1 MKKTILLSLMASS
14 LLAEDDGVFMSVGY
28 QIGEAAQMVKNTG
41 EIQKVSN
48 AYENLNNLL
57 TRYNELKQTASSTNS
72 STAQA
77 VDNLKE
83 SASRLKTTPN
93 TANQAVSSALSSAV
107 AMWQVIASNLANNS
121 LPTDKYNEIN
131 TISQSLQNTL
141 ENKNTANNN
150 ITIEND
156 YEQLLTQAS
165 TIISTL
171 QSQCP
176 GIDGGNGKPW
186 GINASGNACNIFG
199 STFSAINSMINSAKK
214 AAEQARRTAP
224 EGPNQQSAFNSM
236 INSAKKAAEQARR
249 TAPEGP
255 NQQSAFTDADFTK
268 NLNQVSSVINDTI
281 SYLKGD
287 NLATIYNTLQKTP
300 DSKGFHSLVS
310 RSSYSYSLN
319 ETKYSEFQ
327 TTTKEFGHNPFRS
340 VGLIN
345 SQSNNGAM
353 NGVGVQ
359 LGYKQFFGKNKFFG
373 IRYYA
378 FFDYNHAYIKSNFFN
393 SASNVFTYGA
403 GSDLL
408 LNFINGGSDK
418 NRKVSFGIFGGIAL
432 AGTTW
437 LNNQSANLKIT
448 NSAYSAKI
456 NNTNFQFLFN
466 TGLRLQGIHHGVEL
480 GVKIPTINTNYY
492 SFMGA
497 KLAFR
502 RLYSVYFNY
511 VLAY

>member
-1 MKKTILLSLMASS
+1 MKKTILLPLMASS
-14 LLAEDDGVFMSVGY
+14 LLAENDGVFMSVGY
-28 QIGEAAQMVKNTG
+28 QIGEAVQQVKNTG

-57 TRYNELKQTASSTNS
+57 TRYNELKQTASNTNS

-77 VDNLKE
+77 IDNLKE
-83 SASRLKTTPN
+83 SANRLKTTPN
-93 TANQAVSSALSSAV
+93 STNQAVSSALSSAV
-107 AMWQVIASNLANNS
+107 GMWQVVASNLANNS
-121 LPTDKYNEIN
+121 LSTSEYNKIN
-131 TISQSLQNTL
+131 AISQLLQNTL
-141 ENKNTANNN
+141 ENKNNDL
-150 ITIEND
+150 TIGND
-156 YEQLLTQAS
+156 YEHLLTQAS

-186 GINASGNACNIFG
+186 GINASGNACAIFG
-199 STFSAINSMINSAKK
+199 NTFNAITSMIDSAKK
-214 AAEQARRTAP
+214 AAADARRTSP
-224 EGPNQQSAFNSM
+224 ESQNQPSAFN
-236 INSAKKAAEQARR
+236 N
-249 TAPEGP
+249 
-255 NQQSAFTDADFTK
+255 ADFNK

-300 DSKGFHSLVS
+300 DSKGFQSLVS
-310 RSSYSYSLN
+310 RSSYSYSIN
-319 ETKYSEFQ
+319 ETQYSQFQ

>member
-28 QIGEAAQMVKNTG
+28 QIGEAVQQVKNTG

-57 TRYNELKQTASSTNS
+57 TRYNELKQTASNTDS

-77 VDNLKE
+77 IDNLKE
-83 SASRLKTTPN
+83 SASRLKTIPN

-107 AMWQVIASNLANNS
+107 AMWQVIASNLANGT
-121 LPTDKYNEIN
+121 LPANEYEKIN
-131 TISQSLQNTL
+131 ATSQLLQNTL

-150 ITIEND
+150 TTIDND
-156 YEQLLTQAS
+156 YDQLLTQAS
-165 TIISTL
+165 TIINTL

-176 GIDGGNGKPW
+176 SVDGGNGKPW

-199 STFSAINSMINSAKK
+199 NTFSAINNMITSAKK
-214 AAEQARRTAP
+214 AAAESRRTNDP
-224 EGPNQQSAFNSM
+224 SQGTNQQNAFN
-236 INSAKKAAEQARR
+236 N
-249 TAPEGP
+249 
-255 NQQSAFTDADFTK
+255 ADFNK

-281 SYLKGD
+281 SYLKGE

-300 DSKGFHSLVS
+300 GSKGFQGLVS

-319 ETKYSEFQ
+319 ETKYSQFQ

-345 SQSNNGAM
+345 SQSNNGVM

-373 IRYYA
+373 IRYYT

-408 LNFINGGSDK
+408 LNFINGGSNQ
-418 NRKVSFGIFGGIAL
+418 NRKISFGIFGGIAL

-437 LNNQSANLKIT
+437 LNSQFVNLKTTTSIY
-448 NSAYSAKI
+448 NAKI

>member
-1 MKKTILLSLMASS
+1 MKKTILLSLMVSS

-57 TRYNELKQTASSTNS
+57 TRYNELKQTASNTNS

-77 VDNLKE
+77 IDNLKE
-83 SASRLKTTPN
+83 SANRLKTTPN

-107 AMWQVIASNLANNS
+107 GMWQVIASNLANNS
-121 LPTDKYNEIN
+121 LPTNEYEKIN

-141 ENKNTANNN
+141 ENKNTADNN

-165 TIISTL
+165 TIIDTL

-176 GIDGGNGKPW
+176 RIDGGNGKPW

-199 STFSAINSMINSAKK
+199 NTFSAITSMIDSAKK
-214 AAEQARRTAP
+214 AAAQFRRTDP
-224 EGPNQQSAFNSM
+224 SQGTNQNQQN
-236 INSAKKAAEQARR
+236 
-249 TAPEGP
+249 
-255 NQQSAFTDADFTK
+255 AFTNADFNK
-268 NLNQVSSVINDTI
+268 NLKEVSSVINDTI
-281 SYLKGD
+281 SYLKGE
-287 NLATIYNTLQKTP
+287 NLETIYNTLQKTP
-300 DSKGFHSLVS
+300 GSKGFQGLVS

-319 ETKYSEFQ
+319 ETQYSEFQ

-345 SQSNNGAM
+345 SQSDNGAM

-408 LNFINGGSDK
+408 LNLINGGSDK
-418 NRKVSFGIFGGIAL
+418 NRKISFGIFGGIAL

-437 LNNQSANLKIT
+437 LNSQSVNLKTTTSIY
-448 NSAYSAKI
+448 NAKI

>member
-14 LLAEDDGVFMSVGY
+14 LLAENDGVFMSVGY
-28 QIGEAAQMVKNTG
+28 QIGEAVQQVKNTG

-57 TRYNELKQTASSTNS
+57 TRYNELKQTASNTDS

-77 VDNLKE
+77 INNLKE

-107 AMWQVIASNLANNS
+107 GMWQVIASNLAS
-121 LPTDKYNEIN
+121 GTLPTDKYNEIN
-131 TISQSLQNTL
+131 AISQLLQNTL
-141 ENKNTANNN
+141 ENKNNDLK
-150 ITIEND
+150 IEND
-156 YEQLLTQAS
+156 YDHLLTQAS
-165 TIISTL
+165 TIINTL
-171 QSQCP
+171 QTQCP

-186 GINASGNACNIFG
+186 GINASGNACTIFG
-199 STFSAINSMINSAKK
+199 STFSAITSMIDSAKK
-214 AAEQARRTAP
+214 AAAEARRTSP
-224 EGPNQQSAFNSM
+224 DNQNTPTA
-236 INSAKKAAEQARR
+236 IN
-249 TAPEGP
+249 P
-255 NQQSAFTDADFTK
+255 DFTK

-319 ETKYSEFQ
+319 ETQYSQFQ

-437 LNNQSANLKIT
+437 LNSQLVNLKTTTSIY
-448 NSAYSAKI
+448 NAKI

-497 KLAFR
+497 KLAYR

>member
-1 MKKTILLSLMASS
+1 MKKTILLSLMVSS
-14 LLAEDDGVFMSVGY
+14 LLAENDGVFMSVGY
-28 QIGEAAQMVKNTG
+28 QIGEAVQQVKNTG

-57 TRYNELKQTASSTNS
+57 TRYNELKQTASNTDS

-77 VDNLKE
+77 IDNLKE

-107 AMWQVIASNLANNS
+107 GMWQVVASNLANGT
-121 LPTDKYNEIN
+121 LPTSKYNQIN
-131 TISQSLQNTL
+131 AISQLLQNTL
-141 ENKNTANNN
+141 ENKNNDLK
-150 ITIEND
+150 IEND
-156 YEQLLTQAS
+156 YEHLLTQAS
-165 TIISTL
+165 TIINTL

-186 GINASGNACNIFG
+186 GINASGNACAIFG
-199 STFSAINSMINSAKK
+199 STFSAINSMIDSAKK
-214 AAEQARRTAP
+214 AAEESRRTSP
-224 EGPNQQSAFNSM
+224 EGPNQQN
-236 INSAKKAAEQARR
+236 
-249 TAPEGP
+249 
-255 NQQSAFTDADFTK
+255 AFTNADFNK

-319 ETKYSEFQ
+319 ETQYSQFQ

-448 NSAYSAKI
+448 NSTYSAKI

>member
-14 LLAEDDGVFMSVGY
+14 LLAENDGVFMSVGY
-28 QIGEAAQMVKNTG
+28 QIGEAVQQVKNTG

-57 TRYNELKQTASSTNS
+57 TRYNELKQTASNTNS

-77 VDNLKE
+77 INNLKE

-93 TANQAVSSALSSAV
+93 SANQAVSSALSSAV
-107 AMWQVIASNLANNS
+107 GMWQVIASNLANNS
-121 LPTDKYNEIN
+121 LSTSEYDKIN
-131 TISQSLQNTL
+131 AISQLLQNTL
-141 ENKNTANNN
+141 ENKNNEL
-150 ITIEND
+150 TIGND
-156 YEQLLTQAS
+156 YEHLLGQAS
-165 TIISTL
+165 TIINTL

-186 GINASGNACNIFG
+186 GINASGNACTIFG
-199 STFSAINSMINSAKK
+199 NTFSAINSMIDSAKK
-214 AAEQARRTAP
+214 AAAEARRTAP
-224 EGPNQQSAFNSM
+224 ENPNQQN
-236 INSAKKAAEQARR
+236 
-249 TAPEGP
+249 
-255 NQQSAFTDADFTK
+255 AFTDADFTK
-268 NLNQVSSVINDTI
+268 NLNQVSSVIDDTI

-300 DSKGFHSLVS
+300 GSKGFHSLVS

-319 ETKYSEFQ
+319 ETQYSQFQ

-345 SQSNNGAM
+345 SQINNGAM

>member
-14 LLAEDDGVFMSVGY
+14 LLAENDGVFMSVGY
-28 QIGEAAQMVKNTG
+28 QIGEAVQQVKNTG

-57 TRYNELKQTASSTNS
+57 TRYNELKQTASNTNS

-77 VDNLKE
+77 IDNLKE
-83 SASRLKTTPN
+83 SANRLKTTPN
-93 TANQAVSSALSSAV
+93 SANQAVSSALSSAV
-107 AMWQVIASNLANNS
+107 GMWQVIASNLAS
-121 LPTDKYNEIN
+121 GTLPTDKYNEIN
-131 TISQSLQNTL
+131 AISQLLQNTL
-141 ENKNTANNN
+141 NKNNEL
-150 ITIEND
+150 TIGND
-156 YEQLLTQAS
+156 YDQLLTQAS
-165 TIISTL
+165 TIINTL

-186 GINASGNACNIFG
+186 GINASGNACTIFG
-199 STFSAINSMINSAKK
+199 STFSAITSMIDSAKK
-214 AAEQARRTAP
+214 AAAEARRTSP
-224 EGPNQQSAFNSM
+224 ES
-236 INSAKKAAEQARR
+236 
-249 TAPEGP
+249 P
-255 NQQSAFTDADFTK
+255 NQQSAFTNADFTK

-300 DSKGFHSLVS
+300 NSKGFHSLVS

-319 ETKYSEFQ
+319 ETQYSQFQ

-437 LNNQSANLKIT
+437 LNSQLVNLKTTTSIY
-448 NSAYSAKI
+448 NAKI

-497 KLAFR
+497 KLAYR

>member
-1 MKKTILLSLMASS
+1 MKKTILLPLMASS
-14 LLAEDDGVFMSVGY
+14 LLAENDGVFMSVGY
-28 QIGEAAQMVKNTG
+28 QIGEAVQQVKNTG

-77 VDNLKE
+77 IDNLKE

-107 AMWQVIASNLANNS
+107 GMWQVIASNLAS
-121 LPTDKYNEIN
+121 GTLPTDKYNEIN
-131 TISQSLQNTL
+131 AISQLLQNTL
-141 ENKNTANNN
+141 EKKNDL
-150 ITIEND
+150 TIGND
-156 YEQLLTQAS
+156 YDQLLGQAS
-165 TIISTL
+165 TIINTL

-176 GIDGGNGKPW
+176 SIDGGNGKPW

-199 STFSAINSMINSAKK
+199 STFSAITSMIDSAKK
-214 AAEQARRTAP
+214 AAEQARRIAP
-224 EGPNQQSAFNSM
+224 ESPNQ
-236 INSAKKAAEQARR
+236 
-249 TAPEGP
+249 P
-255 NQQSAFTDADFTK
+255 NAFTNPDFNK

-287 NLATIYNTLQKTP
+287 NLATIYNTIQKTP
-300 DSKGFHSLVS
+300 GSKGFQSLVS

-319 ETKYSEFQ
+319 ETQYSQFQ

-359 LGYKQFFGKNKFFG
+359 LGYKQFFGQNKFFG

-418 NRKVSFGIFGGIAL
+418 NRKISFGIFGGIAL

>member
-1 MKKTILLSLMASS
+1 MKKTILLSLMVSS

-57 TRYNELKQTASSTNS
+57 TRYNELKQTASNTNS

-77 VDNLKE
+77 INNLKE
-83 SASRLKTTPN
+83 SANRLKTTPN
-93 TANQAVSSALSSAV
+93 SANQAVSSALSSAV
-107 AMWQVIASNLANNS
+107 GMWQVIASNLANNS
-121 LPTDKYNEIN
+121 LPTSEYEKIN

-141 ENKNTANNN
+141 ENKNNEL
-150 ITIEND
+150 TIGND
-156 YEQLLTQAS
+156 YDQLLTQAS
-165 TIISTL
+165 TIINTL

-176 GIDGGNGKPW
+176 KIDGGNGKPW

-199 STFSAINSMINSAKK
+199 NTFNAITSMINSAKE
-214 AAEQARRTAP
+214 AAAQSRRTDP
-224 EGPNQQSAFNSM
+224 ENPNKQNTFTNTDFN
-236 INSAKKAAEQARR
+236 
-249 TAPEGP
+249 
-255 NQQSAFTDADFTK
+255 K

-281 SYLKGD
+281 SYLKGE

-300 DSKGFHSLVS
+300 GSKGFQSLVS

-319 ETKYSEFQ
+319 ETQYSEFQ
-327 TTTKEFGHNPFRS
+327 TTTKEFGNNPFRS

-408 LNFINGGSDK
+408 LNFINGGSNQ
-418 NRKVSFGIFGGIAL
+418 NRKISFGIFGGIAL

-437 LNNQSANLKIT
+437 LNSQFVNLKTTTSI
-448 NSAYSAKI
+448 YSAKI

>member
-1 MKKTILLSLMASS
+1 MKKTILLSLTLAAS
-14 LLAEDDGVFMSVGY
+14 LLHAEDNGTFLSVGY
-28 QIGEAAQMVKNTG
+28 QIGEATQMVKNTG

-57 TRYNELKQTASSTNS
+57 TRYNELKQTASNTNS

-77 VDNLKE
+77 IDNLKE
-83 SASRLKTTPN
+83 SANRLKTTPN

-121 LPTDKYNEIN
+121 LPASEYEKLKAT
-131 TISQSLQNTL
+131 SQLLQNTL
-141 ENKNTANNN
+141 ENKNNEL
-150 ITIEND
+150 TIGND
-156 YEQLLTQAS
+156 YDHLLTQAS
-165 TIISTL
+165 TIINTL

-186 GINASGNACNIFG
+186 GINASGNACNIF
-199 STFSAINSMINSAKK
+199 SNTFSAITSMINSAKK
-214 AAEQARRTAP
+214 AAEQFRRTDP
-224 EGPNQQSAFNSM
+224 SQGTNQQN
-236 INSAKKAAEQARR
+236 
-249 TAPEGP
+249 
-255 NQQSAFTDADFTK
+255 AFTDADFNK
-268 NLNQVSSVINDTI
+268 NLNQVSSVIDDTI
-281 SYLKGD
+281 SYLKGE

-300 DSKGFHSLVS
+300 GSKRFQSLVS

-319 ETKYSEFQ
+319 ETQYSEFQ

-408 LNFINGGSDK
+408 LNLINGGSNQ

-437 LNNQSANLKIT
+437 LNSQSVNLKTTTSIY
-448 NSAYSAKI
+448 NAKI

>member
-57 TRYNELKQTASSTNS
+57 TRYNELKQTASNTNS
-72 STAQA
+72 STTQA
-77 VDNLKE
+77 IDNLKE

-107 AMWQVIASNLANNS
+107 GMWQVVASNLANNS
-121 LPTDKYNEIN
+121 LPTSEYNKIN
-131 TISQSLQNTL
+131 AISQLLQNTL

-150 ITIEND
+150 TTIDND
-156 YEQLLTQAS
+156 YDQLLTQAS

-176 GIDGGNGKPW
+176 SIDGGNGKPW
-186 GINASGNACNIFG
+186 GINASGNACAIFG
-199 STFSAINSMINSAKK
+199 NTFSAITSMIDSAKK
-214 AAEQARRTAP
+214 AAAEARRT
-224 EGPNQQSAFNSM
+224 GPDNQNTPTA
-236 INSAKKAAEQARR
+236 IN
-249 TAPEGP
+249 
-255 NQQSAFTDADFTK
+255 ADFTK
-268 NLNQVSSVINDTI
+268 NLNQVSSVIDDTI

-300 DSKGFHSLVS
+300 DSKGFQSLVS

-319 ETKYSEFQ
+319 ETQYSQFQ

-497 KLAFR
+497 KLAYR

>member
-1 MKKTILLSLMASS
+1 MKKTILLSLMVSS
-14 LLAEDDGVFMSVGY
+14 LLAENDGVFMSVGY
-28 QIGEAAQMVKNTG
+28 QIGEAVQMVKNTG

-57 TRYNELKQTASSTNS
+57 TRYNELKQTASNTDS
-72 STAQA
+72 STTQA
-77 VDNLKE
+77 IDNLKE

-107 AMWQVIASNLANNS
+107 GMWQVIASNLAS
-121 LPTDKYNEIN
+121 GTLPTNEYDKIN
-131 TISQSLQNTL
+131 AISQLLQNTL
-141 ENKNTANNN
+141 ENKNENKNNDL
-150 ITIEND
+150 TIGND
-156 YEQLLTQAS
+156 YEHLLTQAS
-165 TIISTL
+165 TIINTL

-199 STFSAINSMINSAKK
+199 NTFNAINSMIDSAKK
-214 AAEQARRTAP
+214 AAEQFRRTDP
-224 EGPNQQSAFNSM
+224 SQPQNQQSAFN
-236 INSAKKAAEQARR
+236 N
-249 TAPEGP
+249 
-255 NQQSAFTDADFTK
+255 ADFNK

-319 ETKYSEFQ
+319 ETQYSEFQ

-340 VGLIN
+340 VGLIS
-345 SQSNNGAM
+345 SQINNGAM

-418 NRKVSFGIFGGIAL
+418 NRKISFGIFGGIAL

>member
-1 MKKTILLSLMASS
+1 MKKTILLSLMVSS
-14 LLAEDDGVFMSVGY
+14 LLAENDGVFMSVGY
-28 QIGEAAQMVKNTG
+28 QIGEAVQQVKNTG

-57 TRYNELKQTASSTNS
+57 TRYNELKQTASNTNS

-77 VDNLKE
+77 INNLKE
-83 SASRLKTTPN
+83 SANRLKTTPN
-93 TANQAVSSALSSAV
+93 NANQAVSSALSSAV

-121 LPTDKYNEIN
+121 LSASEYEKLKAT
-131 TISQSLQNTL
+131 SQLLQNTL
-141 ENKNTANNN
+141 ENKNNNL
-150 ITIEND
+150 TIEND

-165 TIISTL
+165 TIINTL

-176 GIDGGNGKPW
+176 GVDGGNGKPW

-199 STFSAINSMINSAKK
+199 NTFNAITSMIDSAKK
-214 AAEQARRTAP
+214 AAEQSRRTDP
-224 EGPNQQSAFNSM
+224 ENPNQ
-236 INSAKKAAEQARR
+236 
-249 TAPEGP
+249 P
-255 NQQSAFTDADFTK
+255 NTFTDADFNK

-281 SYLKGD
+281 SYLKGE

-300 DSKGFHSLVS
+300 GSKGFQGLVS

-319 ETKYSEFQ
+319 ETKYSQFQ
-327 TTTKEFGHNPFRS
+327 TTTKEFGNNPFRS

-408 LNFINGGSDK
+408 LNFINGGSNQ

-437 LNNQSANLKIT
+437 LNNQSANLKTTTSIY
-448 NSAYSAKI
+448 NAKI

>member
-1 MKKTILLSLMASS
+1 MKKTILLSLMVSS

-57 TRYNELKQTASSTNS
+57 TRYNELKQTASNTDS

-77 VDNLKE
+77 INNLKE
-83 SASRLKTTPN
+83 SANRLKTTPN
-93 TANQAVSSALSSAV
+93 SANQAVSSALSSAV
-107 AMWQVIASNLANNS
+107 AMWQVIASNLANGT
-121 LPTDKYNEIN
+121 LPTNEYEKIN

-150 ITIEND
+150 TTIDND
-156 YEQLLTQAS
+156 ASKLLDDAK

-199 STFSAINSMINSAKK
+199 NTFNAITSMINSAKK
-214 AAEQARRTAP
+214 AAEQARRTEP
-224 EGPNQQSAFNSM
+224 SQPNQ
-236 INSAKKAAEQARR
+236 
-249 TAPEGP
+249 P
-255 NQQSAFTDADFTK
+255 NTFTNADFNK

-281 SYLKGD
+281 SYLKGE
-287 NLATIYNTLQKTP
+287 NLETIYNTLQKTP
-300 DSKGFHSLVS
+300 GSKGFQGLVS

-319 ETKYSEFQ
+319 ETKYSQFQ
-327 TTTKEFGHNPFRS
+327 TTTKEFGNNPFRS

-408 LNFINGGSDK
+408 LNFINGGSNQ

-437 LNNQSANLKIT
+437 LNSQFVNLKTTTSIY
-448 NSAYSAKI
+448 NAKI

>member
-1 MKKTILLSLMASS
+1 MKKTILLPLMASS
-14 LLAEDDGVFMSVGY
+14 LLAENDGVFMSVGY

-57 TRYNELKQTASSTNS
+57 TRYNELKQTASNTNS

-77 VDNLKE
+77 IDNLKE

-107 AMWQVIASNLANNS
+107 GMWQVVASNLANNS
-121 LPTDKYNEIN
+121 LSTSEYNKIN
-131 TISQSLQNTL
+131 AISQLLQNTL
-141 ENKNTANNN
+141 NKNNDLK
-150 ITIEND
+150 IEND
-156 YEQLLTQAS
+156 YEHLLTQAS

-199 STFSAINSMINSAKK
+199 NTFNAITSMIDSAKK
-214 AAEQARRTAP
+214 AAAEARRTSP
-224 EGPNQQSAFNSM
+224 DNQNTPTA
-236 INSAKKAAEQARR
+236 IN
-249 TAPEGP
+249 P
-255 NQQSAFTDADFTK
+255 DFTK

-319 ETKYSEFQ
+319 ETQYSQFQ

-378 FFDYNHAYIKSNFFN
+378 FFDYNHAYIKSNLFN

-437 LNNQSANLKIT
+437 LNNQSANLKTT

-497 KLAFR
+497 KLAYR
-502 RLYSVYFNY
+502 RLYSLYFNY

>member
-14 LLAEDDGVFMSVGY
+14 LLAENDGVFMSVGY
-28 QIGEAAQMVKNTG
+28 QIGEAVQQVKNTG

-57 TRYNELKQTASSTNS
+57 TRYNELKQTASNTNS

-77 VDNLKE
+77 IDNLKE

-93 TANQAVSSALSSAV
+93 SANQAVSSALSSAV
-107 AMWQVIASNLANNS
+107 GMWQVIASNLAS
-121 LPTDKYNEIN
+121 GTLPTDKYNQIN
-131 TISQSLQNTL
+131 AISQLLQNTL
-141 ENKNTANNN
+141 NKNNELT
-150 ITIEND
+150 TGND
-156 YEQLLTQAS
+156 YEHLLTQAS

-199 STFSAINSMINSAKK
+199 STFSAITSMIDSAKK
-214 AAEQARRTAP
+214 AAEQFRRTDP
-224 EGPNQQSAFNSM
+224 SQPQ
-236 INSAKKAAEQARR
+236 
-249 TAPEGP
+249 
-255 NQQSAFTDADFTK
+255 NQQSAFTDADFNK

-319 ETKYSEFQ
+319 ETQYSEFQ

-437 LNNQSANLKIT
+437 LNSQLVNLKTTTSIY
-448 NSAYSAKI
+448 NAKI

-497 KLAFR
+497 KLAYR

>member
-1 MKKTILLSLMASS
+1 MKKTILLSLMVSS
-14 LLAEDDGVFMSVGY
+14 LLAENDGVFMSVGY
-28 QIGEAAQMVKNTG
+28 QIGEAVQQVKNTG

-57 TRYNELKQTASSTNS
+57 TRYNELKQTASNTDS

-77 VDNLKE
+77 IDNLKE

-93 TANQAVSSALSSAV
+93 SANQAVFSALSSAV
-107 AMWQVIASNLANNS
+107 GIWQVVASNLAS
-121 LPTDKYNEIN
+121 GTLPTSEYNQIN
-131 TISQSLQNTL
+131 AISQLLQNTL

-150 ITIEND
+150 TTIDND
-156 YEQLLTQAS
+156 YDHLLTQAS

-171 QSQCP
+171 QNQCP

-186 GINASGNACNIFG
+186 GINASGNACAIFG
-199 STFSAINSMINSAKK
+199 NTFSAINSMIDSAKK
-214 AAEQARRTAP
+214 AAAEARRTNDP
-224 EGPNQQSAFNSM
+224 SQENQQNAFN
-236 INSAKKAAEQARR
+236 N
-249 TAPEGP
+249 
-255 NQQSAFTDADFTK
+255 ADFTK

-281 SYLKGD
+281 SYLKGE

-300 DSKGFHSLVS
+300 GSKGFQGLVS

-319 ETKYSEFQ
+319 ETKYSQFQ
-327 TTTKEFGHNPFRS
+327 TTTKEFGNNPFRS

-373 IRYYA
+373 IRYYT

-418 NRKVSFGIFGGIAL
+418 NRKISFGIFGGIAL

-437 LNNQSANLKIT
+437 LNNQSANLKASSY
-448 NSAYSAKI
+448 NAKT

-466 TGLRLQGIHHGVEL
+466 TGLRLQGIHHGIEL

-497 KLAFR
+497 KLAYR

>member
-1 MKKTILLSLMASS
+1 MKKTILLSLMVSS
-14 LLAEDDGVFMSVGY
+14 LLAENDGVFMSVGY
-28 QIGEAAQMVKNTG
+28 QIGEAVQQVKNTG

-57 TRYNELKQTASSTNS
+57 TRYNELKQTATNTNS

-77 VDNLKE
+77 IDNLKE

-93 TANQAVSSALSSAV
+93 SANQAVSSALSSAV
-107 AMWQVIASNLANNS
+107 GMWQVIASNLAS
-121 LPTDKYNEIN
+121 GTLPTSEYNQIN
-131 TISQSLQNTL
+131 AISQLLQNTL
-141 ENKNTANNN
+141 NKNNDL
-150 ITIEND
+150 TIAND
-156 YEQLLTQAS
+156 YDQLLTQAS
-165 TIISTL
+165 TIITTL

-186 GINASGNACNIFG
+186 GINASGNACTIFG
-199 STFSAINSMINSAKK
+199 NTFSAITSMIDSAKK
-214 AAEQARRTAP
+214 AAAEARRT
-224 EGPNQQSAFNSM
+224 S
-236 INSAKKAAEQARR
+236 
-249 TAPEGP
+249 PEGP
-255 NQQSAFTDADFTK
+255 NQQSAFTNADFTK

-300 DSKGFHSLVS
+300 DSKGFQSLVS

-319 ETKYSEFQ
+319 ETQYSQFQ

-497 KLAFR
+497 KLAYR

>member
-14 LLAEDDGVFMSVGY
+14 LFAEDDGAFMSVGY

-57 TRYNELKQTASSTNS
+57 TRYNELKQTASNTDS

-77 VDNLKE
+77 IDNLKE

-107 AMWQVIASNLANNS
+107 GMWQVIASNLANNS
-121 LPTDKYNEIN
+121 LSTSEYEKLKA
-131 TISQSLQNTL
+131 TSQLLQNTL
-141 ENKNTANNN
+141 ENKNNEL
-150 ITIEND
+150 TIGND
-156 YEQLLTQAS
+156 YDQLLTQAS
-165 TIISTL
+165 TIITTL

-186 GINASGNACNIFG
+186 GINASGNACSIFG
-199 STFSAINSMINSAKK
+199 STFSAINSMIDSAKK
-214 AAEQARRTAP
+214 AAAEARRTGP
-224 EGPNQQSAFNSM
+224 ENPNQQN
-236 INSAKKAAEQARR
+236 
-249 TAPEGP
+249 
-255 NQQSAFTDADFTK
+255 AFTNADFNK

-287 NLATIYNTLQKTP
+287 NLETIYNTIQKTP
-300 DSKGFHSLVS
+300 NSKGFQSLVS

-319 ETKYSEFQ
+319 ETQYSQFQ

-373 IRYYA
+373 IRYYG
-378 FFDYNHAYIKSNFFN
+378 FFDYNYAYIKSNFFN

-408 LNFINGGSDK
+408 LNFINGGSDR

-466 TGLRLQGIHHGVEL
+466 TGLRLQGIHHGIEL

-497 KLAFR
+497 KLAYR
-502 RLYSVYFNY
+502 RLYSLYLNY

>member
-1 MKKTILLSLMASS
+1 MKKTILLSLMVSS
-14 LLAEDDGVFMSVGY
+14 LFAENDGVFMSVGY

-57 TRYNELKQTASSTNS
+57 TRYNELKQTASNTNS

-77 VDNLKE
+77 IDNLKE
-83 SASRLKTTPN
+83 SAKRLKTTPN
-93 TANQAVSSALSSAV
+93 SANQAVSSALSSAV
-107 AMWQVIASNLANNS
+107 GMWQVIASNLANNS
-121 LPTDKYNEIN
+121 LPTSEYDKIN
-131 TISQSLQNTL
+131 AISRLLQNTL
-141 ENKNTANNN
+141 ENKNNDLK
-150 ITIEND
+150 IEND
-156 YEQLLTQAS
+156 YEHLLTQAK

-199 STFSAINSMINSAKK
+199 NTFSAINSMIDSAKK
-214 AAEQARRTAP
+214 AAEQFRRTDP
-224 EGPNQQSAFNSM
+224 SQPQ
-236 INSAKKAAEQARR
+236 
-249 TAPEGP
+249 
-255 NQQSAFTDADFTK
+255 NQQSAFTNADFNK

-287 NLATIYNTLQKTP
+287 NLAAIYNTLQKTP

-319 ETKYSEFQ
+319 ETQYSQFQ

-497 KLAFR
+497 KLAYR
-502 RLYSVYFNY
+502 RLYSLYLNY

>member
-14 LLAEDDGVFMSVGY
+14 LLAENDGVFMSVGY

-57 TRYNELKQTASSTNS
+57 TRYNELKQTASNTNS
-72 STAQA
+72 STTQA
-77 VDNLKE
+77 INNLKE
-83 SASRLKTTPN
+83 SADRLKTTPN

-107 AMWQVIASNLANNS
+107 AMWQVIASNLAS
-121 LPTDKYNEIN
+121 GTLSTDKYNQIN
-131 TISQSLQNTL
+131 AISQLLQNTL
-141 ENKNTANNN
+141 NKNNEL
-150 ITIEND
+150 TIGND
-156 YEQLLTQAS
+156 YDQLLTQAS
-165 TIISTL
+165 TIITTL
-171 QSQCP
+171 QTQCP
-176 GIDGGNGKPW
+176 GVDGGNGKPW
-186 GINASGNACNIFG
+186 GINASGNACAIFG
-199 STFSAINSMINSAKK
+199 NTFNAINSMIDSAKK
-214 AAEQARRTAP
+214 AAAEARRTSP
-224 EGPNQQSAFNSM
+224 EGPSQ
-236 INSAKKAAEQARR
+236 
-249 TAPEGP
+249 P
-255 NQQSAFTDADFTK
+255 SAFTNADFNK

-300 DSKGFHSLVS
+300 GSKGFQSLVS

-319 ETKYSEFQ
+319 ETQYSQFQ

-511 VLAY
+511 VLVY

>member
-1 MKKTILLSLMASS
+1 MKKTILLPLIASF
-14 LLAEDDGVFMSVGY
+14 LLAENDGVFMSVGY

-57 TRYNELKQTASSTNS
+57 TRYNELKQTASNTDS

-77 VDNLKE
+77 INNLKE
-83 SASRLKTTPN
+83 SANRLKTTPN
-93 TANQAVSSALSSAV
+93 SANQAVSSALSSAV
-107 AMWQVIASNLANNS
+107 AMWQVIASNLANGT
-121 LPTDKYNEIN
+121 LPTDKYNQIN
-131 TISQSLQNTL
+131 AISQLLQNTL

-150 ITIEND
+150 NTTIDND
-156 YEQLLTQAS
+156 YEHLLGQAS

-199 STFSAINSMINSAKK
+199 NTFNAITSMIDSAKE
-214 AAEQARRTAP
+214 AAAKARRTDP
-224 EGPNQQSAFNSM
+224 ENPNQ
-236 INSAKKAAEQARR
+236 
-249 TAPEGP
+249 P
-255 NQQSAFTDADFTK
+255 NTFTNADFNK
-268 NLNQVSSVINDTI
+268 NLNEVSSVINDTI
-281 SYLKGD
+281 SYLKGE

-300 DSKGFHSLVS
+300 GSKGFQSLVS

-319 ETKYSEFQ
+319 ETQYSEFQ
-327 TTTKEFGHNPFRS
+327 TTTKEFGNNPFRS

-408 LNFINGGSDK
+408 LNFINGGSNQ
-418 NRKVSFGIFGGIAL
+418 NRKISFGIFGGIAL

-437 LNNQSANLKIT
+437 LNSQSVNLKTTTSIY
-448 NSAYSAKI
+448 NAKI

>member
-14 LLAEDDGVFMSVGY
+14 LLAENDGVFMSVGY
-28 QIGEAAQMVKNTG
+28 QIGEAVQQVKNTG
-41 EIQKVSN
+41 EIQKISN

-57 TRYNELKQTASSTNS
+57 TRYNELKQTASNTDS
-72 STAQA
+72 STTQA
-77 VDNLKE
+77 IDNLKE

-107 AMWQVIASNLANNS
+107 GMWQVIASNLAS
-121 LPTDKYNEIN
+121 GTLPTSEYDKIN
-131 TISQSLQNTL
+131 AISQLLQNTL
-141 ENKNTANNN
+141 ENKNNEL
-150 ITIEND
+150 TIRND
-156 YEQLLTQAS
+156 YEHLLTQAS
-165 TIISTL
+165 TIINTL

-176 GIDGGNGKPW
+176 SIDGGNGKPW
-186 GINASGNACNIFG
+186 GINASGNACAIFG
-199 STFSAINSMINSAKK
+199 NTFSAITSMIDSAKK

-224 EGPNQQSAFNSM
+224 EGPNQ
-236 INSAKKAAEQARR
+236 
-249 TAPEGP
+249 P
-255 NQQSAFTDADFTK
+255 SAFTNADFTK

-287 NLATIYNTLQKTP
+287 NLETIYNTLQKTP

-319 ETKYSEFQ
+319 ETQYSQFQ

-437 LNNQSANLKIT
+437 LNSQLVNLKT
-448 NSAYSAKI
+448 TTSAYSAKI

-497 KLAFR
+497 KLAYR

>member
-14 LLAEDDGVFMSVGY
+14 LFAEDDGAYMSVGY

-57 TRYNELKQTASSTNS
+57 TRYNELKQTASNTDS

-77 VDNLKE
+77 IDNLEK

-107 AMWQVIASNLANNS
+107 GMWQVIASNLANNS
-121 LPTDKYNEIN
+121 LSSSEYEKLKA
-131 TISQSLQNTL
+131 ISQVLQNTL
-141 ENKNTANNN
+141 EKNNDL
-150 ITIEND
+150 TIAND
-156 YEQLLTQAS
+156 YDQLLTQAS
-165 TIISTL
+165 TIINTL

-176 GIDGGNGKPW
+176 SVDGGNGKPW

-199 STFSAINSMINSAKK
+199 NTFNAITSMIDSAKK
-214 AAEQARRTAP
+214 AAAD
-224 EGPNQQSAFNSM
+224 
-236 INSAKKAAEQARR
+236 ARR

-255 NQQSAFTDADFTK
+255 NQQSAFTNADFNK

-287 NLATIYNTLQKTP
+287 NLETIYNTIQKTP
-300 DSKGFHSLVS
+300 DSKGFQSLVS

-319 ETKYSEFQ
+319 ETQYSQFQ

-373 IRYYA
+373 IRYYG
-378 FFDYNHAYIKSNFFN
+378 FFDYNYAYIKSNFFN

-497 KLAFR
+497 KLAYR
-502 RLYSVYFNY
+502 RLYSLYLNY

>member
-1 MKKTILLSLMASS
+1 MKKTILLPLMASS
-14 LLAEDDGVFMSVGY
+14 LLAENDGVFMSVGY
-28 QIGEAAQMVKNTG
+28 QIGEAVQMVKNTG

-57 TRYNELKQTASSTNS
+57 TRYNELKQTASNTDS

-77 VDNLKE
+77 IDNLKE

-93 TANQAVSSALSSAV
+93 TTNQAVSSALSSAV
-107 AMWQVIASNLANNS
+107 GMWQVIASNLANNS
-121 LPTDKYNEIN
+121 LPTDKYNKIN
-131 TISQSLQNTL
+131 TISQLLQNTL
-141 ENKNTANNN
+141 NKNNEL
-150 ITIEND
+150 TIAND
-156 YEQLLTQAS
+156 YDQLLTQAS

-186 GINASGNACNIFG
+186 GINANGNACNIFG
-199 STFSAINSMINSAKK
+199 NTFNAINSMIDSAKK
-214 AAEQARRTAP
+214 AAAEARRAAP
-224 EGPNQQSAFNSM
+224 EGPNQS
-236 INSAKKAAEQARR
+236 
-249 TAPEGP
+249 
-255 NQQSAFTDADFTK
+255 SAFTNADFTK

-319 ETKYSEFQ
+319 ETQYSEFQ

-345 SQSNNGAM
+345 SQINNGAM

-437 LNNQSANLKIT
+437 LNSQLVNLKTTTSIY
-448 NSAYSAKI
+448 NAKI

-502 RLYSVYFNY
+502 RLYSVYLNY

>member
-1 MKKTILLSLMASS
+1 MKKTILLSLMVSS
-14 LLAEDDGVFMSVGY
+14 LLAENDGVFMSVGY
-28 QIGEAAQMVKNTG
+28 QIGEAVQQVKNTG

-57 TRYNELKQTASSTNS
+57 TRYNELKQTASNTDS

-77 VDNLKE
+77 INNLKE

-93 TANQAVSSALSSAV
+93 SANQAVSSALSSAV
-107 AMWQVIASNLANNS
+107 GMWQVIASNLANNS

-131 TISQSLQNTL
+131 AISQLLQNTL
-141 ENKNTANNN
+141 EKNNDLK
-150 ITIEND
+150 IEND
-156 YEQLLTQAS
+156 YDQLLTQAS
-165 TIISTL
+165 TIITTL

-186 GINASGNACNIFG
+186 GINASGNACAIFG
-199 STFSAINSMINSAKK
+199 NTFNAINSMISSAKK
-214 AAEQARRTAP
+214 AAADARRTAP
-224 EGPNQQSAFNSM
+224 ESPSQPSAFN
-236 INSAKKAAEQARR
+236 N
-249 TAPEGP
+249 
-255 NQQSAFTDADFTK
+255 ADFNK

-319 ETKYSEFQ
+319 ETQYSQFQ
-327 TTTKEFGHNPFRS
+327 TTTKEFDHNPFRS

-437 LNNQSANLKIT
+437 LNSQLVNLKTTTSIY
-448 NSAYSAKI
+448 NAKI

-497 KLAFR
+497 KLAYR

>member
-14 LLAEDDGVFMSVGY
+14 LLAENDGVFMSVGY
-28 QIGEAAQMVKNTG
+28 QIGEAVQQVKNTG

-57 TRYNELKQTASSTNS
+57 TRYNELKQTASNTNS
-72 STAQA
+72 STTQA
-77 VDNLKE
+77 INNLKE
-83 SASRLKTTPN
+83 SANRLKTTPN
-93 TANQAVSSALSSAV
+93 SANQAVSSALSSAV
-107 AMWQVIASNLANNS
+107 GMWQVIASNLANNS
-121 LPTDKYNEIN
+121 LSTSEYDKIN
-131 TISQSLQNTL
+131 AISQLLQNTL
-141 ENKNTANNN
+141 ENKNNDL
-150 ITIEND
+150 TIGND
-156 YEQLLTQAS
+156 YDHLLTQAS
-165 TIISTL
+165 TIINTL

-186 GINASGNACNIFG
+186 GINASGNACAIFG
-199 STFSAINSMINSAKK
+199 NTFNAINSMISSAKK
-214 AAEQARRTAP
+214 AAADARRTSP
-224 EGPNQQSAFNSM
+224 ENPNQPNAFN
-236 INSAKKAAEQARR
+236 N
-249 TAPEGP
+249 
-255 NQQSAFTDADFTK
+255 ADFNK

-300 DSKGFHSLVS
+300 DSKGFQSLVS

-319 ETKYSEFQ
+319 ETQYSEFQ

-497 KLAFR
+497 KLAYR

>member
-1 MKKTILLSLMASS
+1 MKKTILLSLMVSS

-57 TRYNELKQTASSTNS
+57 TRYNELKQTASNTDS

-77 VDNLKE
+77 IDNLKE

-93 TANQAVSSALSSAV
+93 SANQAVSSALSSAV
-107 AMWQVIASNLANNS
+107 AMWQVIASNLANGT
-121 LPTDKYNEIN
+121 LPTSEYNKIN
-131 TISQSLQNTL
+131 AISQLLQNTL
-141 ENKNTANNN
+141 ENKNNNL
-150 ITIEND
+150 TIGND
-156 YEQLLTQAS
+156 YEHLLGQAS
-165 TIISTL
+165 TIITTL

-199 STFSAINSMINSAKK
+199 NTFNAITSMIDSAKK
-214 AAEQARRTAP
+214 AAAQFRRTDPSQGANQ
-224 EGPNQQSAFNSM
+224 PN
-236 INSAKKAAEQARR
+236 
-249 TAPEGP
+249 T
-255 NQQSAFTDADFTK
+255 FTDADFNK

-281 SYLKGD
+281 SYLK
-287 NLATIYNTLQKTP
+287 LATIYNTLQKTP
-300 DSKGFHSLVS
+300 DSKGFQSLVS

-319 ETKYSEFQ
+319 ETQYSEFQ
-327 TTTKEFGHNPFRS
+327 TTTKEFGLNPFRS

-359 LGYKQFFGKNKFFG
+359 LGYKQFFGQNKFFG

-418 NRKVSFGIFGGIAL
+418 NRKISFGIFGGIAL

-437 LNNQSANLKIT
+437 LNSQSANLKIT

>member
-14 LLAEDDGVFMSVGY
+14 LLAENDGVFMSVGY
-28 QIGEAAQMVKNTG
+28 QIGEAVQQVKNTG

-57 TRYNELKQTASSTNS
+57 TRYNELKQTASNTNS

-77 VDNLKE
+77 IDNLKE

-93 TANQAVSSALSSAV
+93 SANQAVSSALSSAV
-107 AMWQVIASNLANNS
+107 GMWQVVASNLANGT
-121 LPTDKYNEIN
+121 LPTSEYNQIN
-131 TISQSLQNTL
+131 AISQLLQNTL
-141 ENKNTANNN
+141 NKNNEL
-150 ITIEND
+150 TIEND
-156 YEQLLTQAS
+156 YDQLLTQAS
-165 TIISTL
+165 TIINTL

-176 GIDGGNGKPW
+176 GVDGGNGKPW
-186 GINASGNACNIFG
+186 GINASGNACAIFG
-199 STFSAINSMINSAKK
+199 NTFNAINSMISSAKK
-214 AAEQARRTAP
+214 AAADARRTAP
-224 EGPNQQSAFNSM
+224 ESPSQPSAFN
-236 INSAKKAAEQARR
+236 N
-249 TAPEGP
+249 
-255 NQQSAFTDADFTK
+255 ADFNK
-268 NLNQVSSVINDTI
+268 NLNQVSSVINNTI

-319 ETKYSEFQ
+319 ETQYSQFQ

-437 LNNQSANLKIT
+437 LNSQFMNLKTTTSIY
-448 NSAYSAKI
+448 NAKI

-497 KLAFR
+497 KLAYR

>member
-57 TRYNELKQTASSTNS
+57 TRYNELKQTASNTGS

-77 VDNLKE
+77 IDNLKE
-83 SASRLKTTPN
+83 SANRLKTTPN

-107 AMWQVIASNLANNS
+107 AMWQVIASNLANGT
-121 LPTDKYNEIN
+121 LPTSEYEKLKA
-131 TISQSLQNTL
+131 TSQLLQNTL

-150 ITIEND
+150 TMIEND
-156 YEQLLTQAS
+156 ASKLLDDAK

-199 STFSAINSMINSAKK
+199 NTFNAITSMIDSAKK
-214 AAEQARRTAP
+214 AAAQFRRTDP
-224 EGPNQQSAFNSM
+224 SQSINQNHQNASPVIDDN
-236 INSAKKAAEQARR
+236 
-249 TAPEGP
+249 
-255 NQQSAFTDADFTK
+255 FTQ

-281 SYLKGD
+281 SYLKGK

-300 DSKGFHSLVS
+300 GSKGFQSLVS

-327 TTTKEFGHNPFRS
+327 TTTKEFGNNPFRS

-418 NRKVSFGIFGGIAL
+418 NRKISFGIFGGIAL

-437 LNNQSANLKIT
+437 LNSQFVNLKTTTSI
-448 NSAYSAKI
+448 YSAKI

>member
-14 LLAEDDGVFMSVGY
+14 LLAENDGVFMSVGY
-28 QIGEAAQMVKNTG
+28 QIGEAVQQVKNTG

-57 TRYNELKQTASSTNS
+57 TRYNELKQTASNTNS

-77 VDNLKE
+77 IDNLKE

-107 AMWQVIASNLANNS
+107 GMWQVIASNLANGT
-121 LPTDKYNEIN
+121 LPTSEYDKIN
-131 TISQSLQNTL
+131 AISQLLQNTL
-141 ENKNTANNN
+141 NKNNDL
-150 ITIEND
+150 TIAND
-156 YEQLLTQAS
+156 YDQLLTQAS
-165 TIISTL
+165 TIINTL

-186 GINASGNACNIFG
+186 GINASGNACAIFG
-199 STFSAINSMINSAKK
+199 NTFNAINSMIDSAKK
-214 AAEQARRTAP
+214 AAEQFRRTDP
-224 EGPNQQSAFNSM
+224 SQPQ
-236 INSAKKAAEQARR
+236 
-249 TAPEGP
+249 
-255 NQQSAFTDADFTK
+255 NQQSAFTDADFNK

-287 NLATIYNTLQKTP
+287 NLETIYNTLQKTP

-319 ETKYSEFQ
+319 ETQYSQFQ

-378 FFDYNHAYIKSNFFN
+378 FFDYNHVYIKSNFFN

-437 LNNQSANLKIT
+437 LNSQLVNLKTTTSIY
-448 NSAYSAKI
+448 NAKI

-492 SFMGA
+492 SFRGA
-497 KLAFR
+497 KLAYR

>member
-14 LLAEDDGVFMSVGY
+14 LFAEDDGAYMSVGY

-57 TRYNELKQTASSTNS
+57 TRYNELKQTASNTDS
-72 STAQA
+72 STTQA
-77 VDNLKE
+77 IDNLKE

-93 TANQAVSSALSSAV
+93 SANQAVSSALSSAV
-107 AMWQVIASNLANNS
+107 GMWQVIASNLAS
-121 LPTDKYNEIN
+121 GTLPTDKYNQIN
-131 TISQSLQNTL
+131 AISQLLQNTL
-141 ENKNTANNN
+141 ENKNNEL
-150 ITIEND
+150 TIGND
-156 YEQLLTQAS
+156 YEHLLTQAS
-165 TIISTL
+165 TIINTL

-176 GIDGGNGKPW
+176 GIDGGNGTPW
-186 GINASGNACNIFG
+186 GINASGNACAIFG
-199 STFSAINSMINSAKK
+199 NTFNAITSMIDSAKK
-214 AAEQARRTAP
+214 AAAEARRTSP
-224 EGPNQQSAFNSM
+224 EGPNQQN
-236 INSAKKAAEQARR
+236 
-249 TAPEGP
+249 
-255 NQQSAFTDADFTK
+255 AFTNADFNK

-287 NLATIYNTLQKTP
+287 NLETIYNTIQKTP
-300 DSKGFHSLVS
+300 NSKGFQSLVS

-319 ETKYSEFQ
+319 ETQYSQFQ

-373 IRYYA
+373 IRYYG
-378 FFDYNHAYIKSNFFN
+378 FFDYNYAYIKSNFFN

-408 LNFINGGSDK
+408 LNFINGGSDR

-497 KLAFR
+497 KLAYR
-502 RLYSVYFNY
+502 RLYSLYLNY

>member
-1 MKKTILLSLMASS
+1 MVAP
-14 LLAEDDGVFMSVGY
+14 LLAENDGVFMSVGY
-28 QIGEAAQMVKNTG
+28 QIGEAVQQVKNTG

-77 VDNLKE
+77 IDNLKE
-83 SASRLKTTPN
+83 SANRLKTTPN
-93 TANQAVSSALSSAV
+93 SANQAVSSALSSAV

-121 LPTDKYNEIN
+121 LSSSEYEKLKAT
-131 TISQSLQNTL
+131 SQLLQNTL
-141 ENKNTANNN
+141 EKNNEL
-150 ITIEND
+150 TIAND
-156 YEQLLTQAS
+156 YDHLLTQAK
-165 TIISTL
+165 TIINTL

-176 GIDGGNGKPW
+176 RIDGGNGKPW
-186 GINASGNACNIFG
+186 GINANGNACAIFG
-199 STFSAINSMINSAKK
+199 STFNAINSMIDSAKK
-214 AAEQARRTAP
+214 AAEQSRRTDP
-224 EGPNQQSAFNSM
+224 ENPNQ
-236 INSAKKAAEQARR
+236 
-249 TAPEGP
+249 P
-255 NQQSAFTDADFTK
+255 SAFTNADFNK

-300 DSKGFHSLVS
+300 GSKGFHSLVS

-319 ETKYSEFQ
+319 ETQYSQFQ

-345 SQSNNGAM
+345 SQINNGAM

-408 LNFINGGSDK
+408 LNFINGGSNQ
-418 NRKVSFGIFGGIAL
+418 NRKISFGIFGGIAL

-437 LNNQSANLKIT
+437 LNSQFMNLKTTTSIY
-448 NSAYSAKI
+448 NAKI

-497 KLAFR
+497 KLAYR

>member
-1 MKKTILLSLMASS
+1 MASS
-14 LLAEDDGVFMSVGY
+14 LLAENDGVFMSVGY
-28 QIGEAAQMVKNTG
+28 QIGEAVQQVKNTG

-57 TRYNELKQTASSTNS
+57 TRYNELKQTASNTNS

-77 VDNLKE
+77 INNLKE

-93 TANQAVSSALSSAV
+93 SANQAVSSALSSAV
-107 AMWQVIASNLANNS
+107 GMWQVIASNLAS
-121 LPTDKYNEIN
+121 GTLPTDKYNEIN
-131 TISQSLQNTL
+131 AISQLLQNTL
-141 ENKNTANNN
+141 ENKNNNL
-150 ITIEND
+150 TIGND
-156 YEQLLTQAS
+156 YEHLLGQAS
-165 TIISTL
+165 TIINTL

-186 GINASGNACNIFG
+186 GINASGNACTIFG
-199 STFSAINSMINSAKK
+199 NTFSAINSMISSAKK
-214 AAEQARRTAP
+214 AAADARRTAP
-224 EGPNQQSAFNSM
+224 ESPSQ
-236 INSAKKAAEQARR
+236 
-249 TAPEGP
+249 P
-255 NQQSAFTDADFTK
+255 SAFTNADFNK

-300 DSKGFHSLVS
+300 DSKGFQSLVS

-319 ETKYSEFQ
+319 ETQYSQFQ

-345 SQSNNGAM
+345 SQINNGAM

-437 LNNQSANLKIT
+437 LNSQLVNLKTTTSIY
-448 NSAYSAKI
+448 NAKI

>member
-1 MKKTILLSLMASS
+1 MKKTILLPLMASS
-14 LLAEDDGVFMSVGY
+14 LLAENDGVFMSVGY
-28 QIGEAAQMVKNTG
+28 QIGEAVQQVKNTG

-57 TRYNELKQTASSTNS
+57 TRYNELKQTASNTNS

-77 VDNLKE
+77 IDNLKE
-83 SASRLKTTPN
+83 SANRLKTTPN

-107 AMWQVIASNLANNS
+107 GMWQVIASNLANNS
-121 LPTDKYNEIN
+121 LSTSEYNKIN
-131 TISQSLQNTL
+131 AISQLLQNTL
-141 ENKNTANNN
+141 ENKNDELK
-150 ITIEND
+150 IEND
-156 YEQLLTQAS
+156 YDQLLTQAS
-165 TIISTL
+165 TIINTL

-199 STFSAINSMINSAKK
+199 NTFSAINSMIDSAKK
-214 AAEQARRTAP
+214 AAEQARRAAP
-224 EGPNQQSAFNSM
+224 ENPNQQN
-236 INSAKKAAEQARR
+236 
-249 TAPEGP
+249 
-255 NQQSAFTDADFTK
+255 AFTNADFNK

-327 TTTKEFGHNPFRS
+327 TTTKEFGNNPFRS

-418 NRKVSFGIFGGIAL
+418 NRKISFGIFGGIAL

-437 LNNQSANLKIT
+437 LNSQLVNLKTTTSIY
-448 NSAYSAKI
+448 NAKI

-466 TGLRLQGIHHGVEL
+466 TGLRLQGIHHGIEL

-497 KLAFR
+497 KLAYR

>member
-14 LLAEDDGVFMSVGY
+14 LLAENDGVFMSVGY
-28 QIGEAAQMVKNTG
+28 QIGEAVQQVKNTG

-57 TRYNELKQTASSTNS
+57 TRYNELKQTASNTNS

-77 VDNLKE
+77 IDNLKE

-93 TANQAVSSALSSAV
+93 RALNQAVSSALSSAV
-107 AMWQVIASNLANNS
+107 GMWQVIASNLAS
-121 LPTDKYNEIN
+121 GTLPTSEYDKIN
-131 TISQSLQNTL
+131 AISQLLQNTL

-150 ITIEND
+150 TTIDND
-156 YEQLLTQAS
+156 YDHLLTQAS
-165 TIISTL
+165 TIINTL
-171 QSQCP
+171 QTQCP

-186 GINASGNACNIFG
+186 GINVSGNACAIFG
-199 STFSAINSMINSAKK
+199 NTFNAITSMIDSAKK
-214 AAEQARRTAP
+214 AAADARRTSP
-224 EGPNQQSAFNSM
+224 ESPNQPSAFN
-236 INSAKKAAEQARR
+236 N
-249 TAPEGP
+249 
-255 NQQSAFTDADFTK
+255 ADFNK
-268 NLNQVSSVINDTI
+268 NLNQVSGVINDTI

-300 DSKGFHSLVS
+300 NSKGFQSLVS

-319 ETKYSEFQ
+319 ETQYSEFQ

-408 LNFINGGSDK
+408 LNFINGGSNQ

-437 LNNQSANLKIT
+437 LNSQFVNLKT
-448 NSAYSAKI
+448 TTSAYNAKI

-497 KLAFR
+497 KLAYR

>member
-1 MKKTILLSLMASS
+1 MKKTILLSLMVSS
-14 LLAEDDGVFMSVGY
+14 LFAEDDGAYMSVGY

-57 TRYNELKQTASSTNS
+57 TRYNELKQTASNTDS

-77 VDNLKE
+77 IDNLKE

-107 AMWQVIASNLANNS
+107 GMWQVIASNLANNS
-121 LPTDKYNEIN
+121 LSTSEYEKLKA
-131 TISQSLQNTL
+131 TSQLLQNTL
-141 ENKNTANNN
+141 ENKNNEL
-150 ITIEND
+150 TIRND
-156 YEQLLTQAS
+156 YEHLLGQAS
-165 TIISTL
+165 TIINTL

-186 GINASGNACNIFG
+186 GINASGNACAIFG
-199 STFSAINSMINSAKK
+199 NTFSAITSMIDSAKK
-214 AAEQARRTAP
+214 AAAEARRTDP
-224 EGPNQQSAFNSM
+224 ENPNQQN
-236 INSAKKAAEQARR
+236 
-249 TAPEGP
+249 
-255 NQQSAFTDADFTK
+255 AFTNADFNK

-287 NLATIYNTLQKTP
+287 NLETIYNTIQKTP
-300 DSKGFHSLVS
+300 NSKGFQSLVS

-319 ETKYSEFQ
+319 ETQYSQFQ

-373 IRYYA
+373 IRYYG
-378 FFDYNHAYIKSNFFN
+378 FFDYNYAYIKSNFFN

-408 LNFINGGSDK
+408 LNFINGGSDR

-466 TGLRLQGIHHGVEL
+466 TGLRLQGIHHGIEL

-497 KLAFR
+497 KLAYR
-502 RLYSVYFNY
+502 RLYSLYLNY

>member
-14 LLAEDDGVFMSVGY
+14 LFAEDDGAYMSVGY
-28 QIGEAAQMVKNTG
+28 QIGEAVQQVKNTG

-57 TRYNELKQTASSTNS
+57 TRYNELKQTATNTDS

-77 VDNLKE
+77 IDNLKE

-93 TANQAVSSALSSAV
+93 SANQAVSSALSSAV
-107 AMWQVIASNLANNS
+107 AMWQVIASNLAS
-121 LPTDKYNEIN
+121 GTLPTSEYDKIN
-131 TISQSLQNTL
+131 AISQLLQNTL

-150 ITIEND
+150 TTIDND
-156 YEQLLTQAS
+156 YDQLLTQAS
-165 TIISTL
+165 TIINTL
-171 QSQCP
+171 QTQCP

-199 STFSAINSMINSAKK
+199 STFSAITSMIDSAKK
-214 AAEQARRTAP
+214 AAADARRTSP
-224 EGPNQQSAFNSM
+224 ESPNQ
-236 INSAKKAAEQARR
+236 
-249 TAPEGP
+249 P
-255 NQQSAFTDADFTK
+255 SAFTNADFNK

-319 ETKYSEFQ
+319 ETQYSQFQ

-373 IRYYA
+373 IRYYG
-378 FFDYNHAYIKSNFFN
+378 FFDYNYAYIKSNFFN

-497 KLAFR
+497 KLAYR
-502 RLYSVYFNY
+502 RLYSLYLNY